1 MVFNIQHQLYCYVF
15 ALLFIHLSL
24 IFSCIK
30 EPSEYQSVW
39 LNLTC
44 LHDGVNSGPFLNEKH
59 KPYSNFSIL

>member
-15 ALLFIHLSL
+15 ALLVIHLSL

-44 LHDGVNSGPFLNEKH
+44 LHDGSVLIQVPF
-59 KPYSNFSIL
+59 